1 MQSVAETLKAL
12 ADAGHSR
19 TSAHKALG
27 VSWHMFRAIEGD
39 YPMIKFKSH
48 APKFD
53 DETLATAM
61 EWRSEGIEWKYIGIG
76 LNVNYGSLRRAV
88 YYRCR

>member
-1 MQSVAETLKAL
+1 MQSVAETLQAL

-19 TSAHKALG
+19 TSAHKAMG
-27 VSWHMFRAIEGD
+27 VSWHVFRAIEVD
-39 YPMIKFKSH
+39 YPMIRFKGR

-76 LNVNYGSLRRAV
+76 LGVNHESLRHAV
-88 YYRCR
+88 EYRCR